1 MTITKA
7 TPAHAADIAQLIM
20 TAMTEDCCQ
29 FLAGKDHTLDD
40 FYQMM
45 VKLVLMDDS
54 QYCWRNAFVAVD
66 DEASPD
72 DIEKAPV
79 AGAIVGYDGKDLHRL
94 RRRFQEAAMAD
105 WQMDYSNM
113 DDETAEGEF
122 YLDSL
127 AVYPHYRKRGIASQ
141 LLNRFIEHAASLGL
155 PAALLV
161 DKGNPSAERLYT
173 SLGFEYCND
182 ATWGGHAMRHLVYK
196 LK

>member
-1 MTITKA
+1 
-7 TPAHAADIAQLIM
+7 
-20 TAMTEDCCQ
+20 
-29 FLAGKDHTLDD
+29 
-40 FYQMM
+40 
-45 VKLVLMDDS
+45 
-54 QYCWRNAFVAVD
+54 
-66 DEASPD
+66 
-72 DIEKAPV
+72 
-79 AGAIVGYDGKDLHRL
+79 
-94 RRRFQEAAMAD
+94 MAD

-141 LLNRFIEHAASLGL
+141 LLNRFIIHAASLGL

-173 SLGFEYCND
+173 SMGFEYCND

>member
-1 MTITKA
+1 MKIL
-7 TPAHAADIAQLIM
+7 PANPSHAADIARLII
-20 TAMTEDCCQ
+20 TAMTDDCCQ
-29 FLAGKDHTLDD
+29 FLVGPEHTLDD
-40 FYQMM
+40 FHNTMLR
-45 VKLVLMDDS
+45 LVLMDDS
-54 QYCWRNAFVAVD
+54 QYSWRNAFVAVD

-141 LLNRFIEHAASLGL
+141 LLNHFIEHAASLGL

>member
-1 MTITKA
+1 MKIL
-7 TPAHAADIAQLIM
+7 PANPSHAADIARLII
-20 TAMTEDCCQ
+20 TAMTDDCCQ
-29 FLAGKDHTLDD
+29 FLVGPNHTLED
-40 FYQMM
+40 FYNTMLR
-45 VKLVLMDDS
+45 LVLMDDS
-54 QYCWRNAFVAVD
+54 QYSWRNAFVAVD
-66 DEASPD
+66 DEAAPD
-72 DIEKAPV
+72 DIEHAPV
-79 AGAIVGYDGKDLHRL
+79 AGAIVGYDGKDLH
-94 RRRFQEAAMAD
+94 
-105 WQMDYSNM
+105 YSNM

-182 ATWGGHAMRHLVYK
+182 ATWGGHAMRHLVHK

>member
-1 MTITKA
+1 MKIL
-7 TPAHAADIAQLIM
+7 PANPTHAADIARLII
-20 TAMTEDCCQ
+20 TAMTDDCCQ
-29 FLAGKDHTLDD
+29 FLVGPEHTLDD
-40 FYQMM
+40 FHNTMLR
-45 VKLVLMDDS
+45 LVLMDDS
-54 QYCWRNAFVAVD
+54 QYSWRNAFVAVD
-66 DEASPD
+66 DEAAPD

-94 RRRFQEAAMAD
+94 RRRFQEAAMTD

-127 AVYPHYRKRGIASQ
+127 AVYPQYRKRGIASQ
-141 LLNRFIEHAASLGL
+141 LLNRIIEHAASLGL

-173 SLGFEYCND
+173 SMGFEYCND
-182 ATWGGHAMRHLVYK
+182 ATWGGHAMRHLVHS

>member
-1 MTITKA
+1 MKIL
-7 TPAHAADIAQLIM
+7 PANPTHAADIARLII
-20 TAMTEDCCQ
+20 TAMTDDCCQ
-29 FLAGKDHTLDD
+29 FLVGPNHTLED
-40 FYQMM
+40 FYNTMLR
-45 VKLVLMDDS
+45 LVLMDDS
-54 QYCWRNAFVAVD
+54 QYSWRNAFVAVD
-66 DEASPD
+66 DEAAPD
-72 DIEKAPV
+72 DIAHAPV

-155 PAALLV
+155 PTAC
-161 DKGNPSAERLYT
+161 SWTR
-173 SLGFEYCND
+173 
-182 ATWGGHAMRHLVYK
+182 ATPQPNVCTPRWVSSIATTPHGADTPCVIFCIN
-196 LK
+196 

>member
-1 MTITKA
+1 MKIIQA
-7 TPAHAADIAQLIM
+7 NPSHAADIARLII
-20 TAMTEDCCQ
+20 TAMTDDCCQ
-29 FLAGKDHTLDD
+29 FLVGPDHTLED
-40 FYQMM
+40 FHNTMLR
-45 VKLVLMDDS
+45 LVLMDDS
-54 QYCWRNAFVAVD
+54 QYSWRNAFVAVD
-66 DEASPD
+66 DEAAPD
-72 DIEKAPV
+72 DIEHAPV

-127 AVYPHYRKRGIASQ
+127 AVYSNYRKRGIASQ
-141 LLNRFIEHAASLGL
+141 LLNRFINHAASLGL

-173 SLGFEYCND
+173 SLGFEYRND

>member
-1 MTITKA
+1 MKIL
-7 TPAHAADIAQLIM
+7 PANPTHAADIARLII
-20 TAMTEDCCQ
+20 TAMTDDCCQ
-29 FLAGKDHTLDD
+29 FLVGPGHTLED
-40 FYQMM
+40 FHNTMLR
-45 VKLVLMDDS
+45 LVLMDDS
-54 QYCWRNAFVAVD
+54 QYSWRNAFVAVD
-66 DEASPD
+66 DEAAPD

-141 LLNRFIEHAASLGL
+141 LLNHFISHAASLGL

-182 ATWGGHAMRHLVYK
+182 ATWGGHAMRHLVHK

>member
-1 MTITKA
+1 MKIL
-7 TPAHAADIAQLIM
+7 PANPTHAADIARLII
-20 TAMTEDCCQ
+20 TAMTDDCCR
-29 FLAGKDHTLDD
+29 FLVGPGHTLED
-40 FYQMM
+40 FHNTMLR
-45 VKLVLMDDS
+45 LVLMDDS
-54 QYCWRNAFVAVD
+54 QYSWRNAFVAVD
-66 DEASPD
+66 DEASPN

-141 LLNRFIEHAASLGL
+141 LLNRFISHAASLGL
-155 PAALLV
+155 PWCRQRTACHTARRQGQPFCRASV
-161 DKGNPSAERLYT
+161 HIVGI
-173 SLGFEYCND
+173 
-182 ATWGGHAMRHLVYK
+182 
-196 LK
+196 

>member
-1 MTITKA
+1 MKIL
-7 TPAHAADIAQLIM
+7 PANPSHAADIARLII
-20 TAMTEDCCQ
+20 TAMTDDCCQ
-29 FLAGKDHTLDD
+29 FLVGPDHTLED
-40 FYQMM
+40 FYNTMLR
-45 VKLVLMDDS
+45 LVLMDDS
-54 QYCWRNAFVAVD
+54 QYSWRNAFVAVD
-66 DEASPD
+66 DEAAPA
-72 DIEKAPV
+72 DIAHAPV

-94 RRRFQEAAMAD
+94 RRRFQEAAIAD

-141 LLNRFIEHAASLGL
+141 LLNSFIEHAASLGL

-182 ATWGGHAMRHLVYK
+182 ATWGGHAMRHLVHK

>member
-1 MTITKA
+1 M
-7 TPAHAADIAQLIM
+7 
-20 TAMTEDCCQ
+20 
-29 FLAGKDHTLDD
+29 
-40 FYQMM
+40 
-45 VKLVLMDDS
+45 
-54 QYCWRNAFVAVD
+54 
-66 DEASPD
+66 
-72 DIEKAPV
+72 
-79 AGAIVGYDGKDLHRL
+79 GYDGKDLHRL

-141 LLNRFIEHAASLGL
+141 LLNRFISHAASLGL

-182 ATWGGHAMRHLVYK
+182 ATWGGHAMRHLVHP